1 MVHAEFLIV
10 TQNLV
15 LDGLLVAD
23 EKTVAGEVL
32 QGAVGALRGVEA
44 EGVEDDPAI
53 ADARRPPDG
62 GFRDRRDP
70 DRRSGFCAG
79 FRLVPCPAI
88 V

>member
-1 MVHAEFLIV
+1 MVHAECLIV
-10 TQNLV
+10 AQNLV

-23 EKTVAGEVL
+23 EETVAGEIL

-44 EGVEDDPAI
+44 EGVMAGSATAATQI
-53 ADARRPPDG
+53 G
-62 GFRDRRDP
+62 GP
-70 DRRSGFCAG
+70 GFCAG